1 MSDSQ
6 KGNDD
11 QDYISTNLFDTM
23 PLFEQNNKTQS
34 YIILNNSLSKITN
47 LFSFIS
53 IKLLELKS
61 NKEEKKL
68 DFFQNF
74 EDLKKN
80 QIDFLNNS
88 IDIRDLNYV
97 YIMKLINSQIILY
110 DFINEIFLEKYIKT
124 TKEMVNE
131 YAETFHFDEMDIVD
145 QAIFLL

>member
-53 IKLLELKS
+53 NKLLELKS

-88 IDIRDLNYV
+88 IDIKDLNYV

-110 DFINEIFLEKYIKT
+110 DFINEIFLEKYIKA
-124 TKEMVNE
+124 KYNDIYYLFFE
-131 YAETFHFDEMDIVD
+131 HF
-145 QAIFLL
+145 